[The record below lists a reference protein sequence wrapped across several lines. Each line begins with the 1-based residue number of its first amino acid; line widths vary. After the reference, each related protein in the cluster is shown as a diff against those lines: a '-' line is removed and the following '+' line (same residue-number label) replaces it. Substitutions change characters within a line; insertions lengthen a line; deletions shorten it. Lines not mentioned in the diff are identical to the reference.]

1 MRFQIG
7 CRPPLGGC
15 AVLFLLAMSSAP
27 SGAAPNLSTGHRV
40 YTLTVYADSSRPDL
54 FYYAPPEIELAK
66 DSDGKPD
73 FHFLMTRYT
82 GTATSADRGVER
94 TKSLISFRVRLPR
107 VDPAE
112 LARAAQS
119 LGVQGR
125 APEIR
130 PMPVRALRT
139 ALVYATVG
147 AGGPDTVALPG
158 GRLESSPDAPG
169 AESEAY
175 WTERVCNVGLDSLS
189 AQVFQTAIEK
199 GQVILSVGYAFLAD
213 GSTDAALD
221 PGQLTGSPA
230 LLAELQRQLGSMAAP
245 RDSAAAAS
253 RPLRVIGSGAIEIG
267 LDVKRWPDLVRRVD
281 LNDRVPPGYAAL
293 DVYCYDFNNELRP
306 DLAEKRVEIDA
317 ESIGGRRV
325 KLDTMFHNTEPDIY
339 SAGMRFPV
347 AVRLDRPY
355 RFRVSETRL
364 DGTSSVGR
372 WQEVSSW
379 NKILDVTSNKAP
391 DAAPSPPKLGVRSVL
406 GQ

>member
-1 MRFQIG
+1 MRVEIG
-7 CRPPLGGC
+7 WRPPLSGC
-15 AVLFLLAMSSAP
+15 VVLFLLAVTAAP
-27 SGAAPNLSTGHRV
+27 SGAAPNLSTGRRI
-40 YTLTVYADSSRPDL
+40 YTLTVYGDSARSDL
-54 FYYAPPEIELAK
+54 FYYGPPAIELAK
-66 DSDGKPD
+66 DADGKPD

-107 VDPAE
+107 VPPSE
-112 LARAAQS
+112 LARVAQS
-119 LGVQGR
+119 LGVPGR
-125 APEIR
+125 TPEIR
-130 PMPVRALRT
+130 PLPIRSLRT

-147 AGGPDTVALPG
+147 SAGPDTIALPG
-158 GRLESSPDAPG
+158 GRFESAPAGPG
-169 AESEAY
+169 AESEGY
-175 WTERVCNVGLDSLS
+175 WTERVCSVGLDSLS
-189 AQVFQTAIEK
+189 AQVFQKAIEN

-213 GSTDAALD
+213 GSTDTALD
-221 PGQLTGSPA
+221 PGELTGSPA
-230 LLAELQRQLGSMAAP
+230 LVAELERQLASPAP
-245 RDSAAAAS
+245 HDSGANVS

-293 DVYCYDFNNELRP
+293 DVYCYDFNNNMRP

-325 KLDTMFHNTEPDIY
+325 KLDTVFHGTEPDIY
-339 SAGMRFPV
+339 SSGMRFPV

-355 RFRVSETRL
+355 RYRVSETRL
-364 DGTSSVGR
+364 DGTSTVGR

-379 NKILDVTSNKAP
+379 NKILDVTSNQAVEI
-391 DAAPSPPKLGVRSVL
+391 PSPPPKLGVRSVL